1 MSKLDVDKNLVLTAC
16 LLCNC
21 KKVENAQNIESVHTY
36 AKRGA
41 EYLATLGFEKTFV
54 IFVNK
59 LIDIVILIQGV
70 EKAIYWN

>member
-1 MSKLDVDKNLVLTAC
+1 MTLISICTVLCVFIFFIGTTRQYIVKSSIEGFSGKWKFKIDK
-16 LLCNC
+16 
-21 KKVENAQNIESVHTY
+21 KI
-36 AKRGA
+36 
-41 EYLATLGFEKTFV
+41 FV